1 MMSQLQ
7 EFDGKKFVSV
17 AKGELELTEDEKKAQ
32 EKTAE
37 ESKPLIERIE
47 KALGETV
54 DAVRPSTRLTSSPA
68 CLVLGE
74 QDMALHMQQ
83 LMKQAGHAV
92 PDSKP
97 SLEVN
102 VEHALLQKMDK
113 EADEDRF
120 SDFVDVLYGQAVIAE
135 GGQLED
141 PASFVKKL
149 NELLLA

>member
-1 MMSQLQ
+1 
-7 EFDGKKFVSV
+7 
-17 AKGELELTEDEKKAQ
+17 
-32 EKTAE
+32 
-37 ESKPLIERIE
+37 
-47 KALGETV
+47 
-54 DAVRPSTRLTSSPA
+54 
-68 CLVLGE
+68 
-74 QDMALHMQQ
+74 MALHMQQ
-83 LMKQAGHAV
+83 LMKQAGHAI

-113 EADEDRF
+113 ETDEDRF
-120 SDFVDVLYGQAVIAE
+120 AGFVDVLYGQAVIAE